1 MLFDTDILIW
11 VQRGNPKA
19 ASLVD
24 QTSDRQISVQTFME
38 LLQGAQSKNQQVQ
51 TKKFL
56 QEYDFEVLPFTER
69 IGHRAS
75 IYVEEYSLA
84 SGLRAGDAVIAATAV
99 ESSLVLS
106 TANRKHF
113 RAINELQLRIFKP

>member
-11 VQRGNPKA
+11 VQRGNPRA

-24 QTSDRQISVQTFME
+24 QTPDRRISVQTFME
-38 LLQGAQSKNQQVQ
+38 LLRGAQSKNQQVQ
-51 TKKFL
+51 TKNFL
-56 QEYDFEVLPFTER
+56 QEYNFEVLPLTER

-75 IYVEEYSLA
+75 IYVEEYSLT

-99 ESSLVLS
+99 ENSLVLS

-113 RAINELQLRIFKP
+113 RSINELQLRIFKP